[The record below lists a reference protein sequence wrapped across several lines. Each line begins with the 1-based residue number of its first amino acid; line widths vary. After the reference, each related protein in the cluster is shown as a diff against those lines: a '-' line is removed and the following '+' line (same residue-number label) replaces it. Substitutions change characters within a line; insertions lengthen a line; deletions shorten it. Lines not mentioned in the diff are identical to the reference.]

1 MDYMKEELIPILED
15 FKKKPTKENVT
26 QILKEFGVQS
36 PEYWAEDEMKGS
48 EAVLAAFR
56 FLRPLQ
62 EILDMYLYDNER
74 WVQHSIERA
83 NKNKDPDLDDVIIR
97 EMIDAGI
104 SPEQIGVFTY
114 WIARSAINTVLY
126 RLSDPCGGDYDLPNE
141 GEELPVWR
149 LEEFSKSRNEKTF
162 NIERTGRSLPELHN
176 IFPFH
181 NPGEK

>member
-1 MDYMKEELIPILED
+1 MDYMNKEFISILED
-15 FKKKPTKENVT
+15 FKKKPTKEKVT

-36 PEYWAEDEMKGS
+36 PEYWAEDEIKGN

-62 EILDMYLYDNER
+62 ATLDKYLYDNER
-74 WVQHSIERA
+74 WVQHSIERTSEQ
-83 NKNKDPDLDDVIIR
+83 KNPNPEDVILR
-97 EMIDAGI
+97 EMISAGI
-104 SPEQIGVFTY
+104 SPEQIGLFAY
-114 WIARSAINTVLY
+114 WIARSAINGVLY

-141 GEELPVWR
+141 GEGLPIWR
-149 LEEFSKSRNEKTF
+149 LEEYIESYNERTF
-162 NIERTGRSLPELHN
+162 NVERTGRPLPELHN